1 MSAPTVTCS
10 LCSEQ
15 NHRASRCPH
24 LHDALNDGFFTGGGS
39 GGGSHSNSDDED
51 DEKAAL
57 SLGIYPIN
65 ESRRSFSLLRWQ
77 NQAYKMLLTS
87 V

>member
-10 LCSEQ
+10 LCNEQ

-39 GGGSHSNSDDED
+39 GGGSHSHSDDED

-65 ESRRSFSLLRWQ
+65 GISSIPLLRWQ